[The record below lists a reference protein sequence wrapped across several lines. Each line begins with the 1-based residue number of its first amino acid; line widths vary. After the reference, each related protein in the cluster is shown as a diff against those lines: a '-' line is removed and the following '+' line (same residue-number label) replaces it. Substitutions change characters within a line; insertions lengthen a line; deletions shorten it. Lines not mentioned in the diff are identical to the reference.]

1 MGLFLWLAAANSSH
15 GQRTRHTGLACD
27 AQEMEVQK
35 RGNSSSGRVPG
46 ENDMAGLAGTG
57 RLDELLF
64 DRWDQRFG
72 AVPKARVDFECLMS
86 PLLG

>member
-1 MGLFLWLAAANSSH
+1 MGLFLWLAAADLRH

-27 AQEMEVQK
+27 AQKMEVQK
-35 RGNSSSGRVPG
+35 RGNSSSGRVSG
-46 ENDMAGLAGTG
+46 ENDVAGLAGTG

-64 DRWDQRFG
+64 DRWHQRFG